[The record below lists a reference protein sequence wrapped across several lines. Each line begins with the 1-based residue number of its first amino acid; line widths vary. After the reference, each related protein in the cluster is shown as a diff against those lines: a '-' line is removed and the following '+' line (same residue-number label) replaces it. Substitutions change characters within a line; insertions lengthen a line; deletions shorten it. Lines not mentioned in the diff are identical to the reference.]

1 MGRDRVLALLAAGTV
16 VVNFGIGKN
25 HEKGRVPRRIYNY
38 ERVVGR
44 RPIESYLSIDRV
56 RVRDPWQGQRDSLRT
71 IVQKH
76 ILADA
81 AQYPVAS
88 VSLHRVWA
96 ALIPDF
102 APNYWITAGYR
113 RSDAG
118 LEREPLIQIPL
129 NLEGTTEQIAEFIG
143 GPVGYAAES
152 LESPASLESL
162 TPEQRL
168 TFRFTVLSAI
178 TIAVRDQM
186 SQKAQF
192 WR

>member
-1 MGRDRVLALLAAGTV
+1 MSRDRGLALLAAGTV
-16 VVNFGIGKN
+16 VVNFGKN
-25 HEKGRVPRRIYNY
+25 HEKSRMPRRIYNY
-38 ERVVGR
+38 ERLMGGR
-44 RPIESYLSIDRV
+44 PVESYLSIDRV

-76 ILADA
+76 ILADT

-88 VSLHRVWA
+88 ISLHRVWA
-96 ALIPDF
+96 SLIPDF
-102 APNYWITAGYR
+102 APNYWITSGYR

-118 LEREPLIQIPL
+118 LDREPLIQIPL
-129 NLEGTTEQIAEFIG
+129 NLEGTTDQIAEFIG
-143 GPVGYAAES
+143 GPVGYAVES
-152 LESPASLESL
+152 LEPPASIESL

-186 SQKAQF
+186 SRKVQF